1 MEEVII
7 SQNNYLNTF
16 LQSKLAECTD
26 AIKTKKT
33 RIFYIKLIH
42 YILLAISTIGTTIS
56 GLLASFFNPDT
67 NMIVESLSA
76 VVTICIFL
84 SINFNTEGRMKNLG
98 ENLQKLNIIKNELA
112 YITSCNG
119 RLTDQECKAIL
130 DQLGNLI
137 V

>member
-1 MEEVII
+1 M
-7 SQNNYLNTF
+7 LG
-16 LQSKLAECTD
+16 
-26 AIKTKKT
+26 
-33 RIFYIKLIH
+33 
-42 YILLAISTIGTTIS
+42 ISTVGTTIT
-56 GLLASFFNPDT
+56 GLLGDYYCNP
-67 NMIVESLSA
+67 NIIVGIISA

-98 ENLQKLNIIKNELA
+98 ENLQKLSIIKNELA

-119 RLTDQECKAIL
+119 RLTDHECKAIL

>member
-16 LQSKLAECTD
+16 LQSKLAECND

-56 GLLASFFNPDT
+56 GLLAAYYNP
-67 NMIVESLSA
+67 NVIVGSISA

-84 SINFNTEGRMKNLG
+84 SLNFNTEGRMKNLG

>member
-7 SQNNYLNTF
+7 SQNNYLNNF
-16 LQSKLAECTD
+16 LQSKLAECND

-42 YILLAISTIGTTIS
+42 YILLAISTVGTTIS
-56 GLLASFFNPDT
+56 GLLAAFYNP
-67 NMIVESLSA
+67 NIIVGSISA

>member
-16 LQSKLAECTD
+16 LQSKLAECND

-56 GLLASFFNPDT
+56 GLLAAYYNP
-67 NMIVESLSA
+67 NVIVGSISA

-84 SINFNTEGRMKNLG
+84 SLNFNTEGRMKNLG
-98 ENLQKLNIIKNELA
+98 ENIQKLNIIKNELS